1 MILASA
7 LASSQCIFL
16 LLLPGIICFL
26 ALAPFDLKM
35 YIQEK
40 LAVLDFVD
48 GNVGEGEPMK
58 PLPIEDTPFKLVEEV
73 RDLKE
78 LAAKLRV
85 VDEFAVSTLSQN

>member
-1 MILASA
+1 M
-7 LASSQCIFL
+7 
-16 LLLPGIICFL
+16 
-26 ALAPFDLKM
+26 
-35 YIQEK
+35 
-40 LAVLDFVD
+40 LDFVD